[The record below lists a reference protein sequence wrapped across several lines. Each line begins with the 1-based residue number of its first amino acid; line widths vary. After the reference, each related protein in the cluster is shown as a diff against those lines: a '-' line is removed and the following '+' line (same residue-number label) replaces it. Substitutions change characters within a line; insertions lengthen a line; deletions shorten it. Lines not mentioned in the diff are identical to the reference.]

1 MEKMNKKFINFIV
14 NKYLKVDK
22 TQPFITISFLL
33 AFLGIMT
40 GVAVLII
47 AMAVMNGMDK
57 EFQKKLTIMNYPLTI
72 YSKFDG
78 AIKDDY
84 IKKLEKKYP
93 NLEFSHYIQTSAIVR
108 KSGMH
113 GIILYGVNFDKELKL
128 NPILKK
134 AVGNYKPK
142 IFDLILGKRL
152 SDDIYLHKKDRPIMI
167 FSSSNPYG
175 LEIAPVMKKMTFVGA
190 FSSGLVAYDKGIGY
204 TNIEGLKRILNR
216 DSYSGIHI
224 YSKKPFEDIKTL
236 KKDLKFGMGI
246 IGWWQQNGNFFSA
259 LKLEKRVM
267 FLVLLLIIIIAS
279 LNIIGSLLMMI
290 MNRRKE
296 IALMM
301 SLGASR
307 EEVKAIFFRLGILVG
322 IVGIVIGSLLGFSG
336 IWFLKNFDLIKLPA
350 DVYGTTKVPTNLSW
364 IDFSF
369 IILGAMVT
377 IVISSWY
384 PAKKASEVD
393 ILNTLRYE

>member
-1 MEKMNKKFINFIV
+1 MNKKFISFIV
-14 NKYLKVDK
+14 SKYLKLDK

-47 AMAVMNGMDK
+47 AMSVMNGMDK

-78 AIKDDY
+78 AITDDY
-84 IKKLEKKYP
+84 INKLEKKYP
-93 NLEFSHYIQTSAIVR
+93 NLEFSPYIQTSSIV
-108 KSGMH
+108 KKNGMH
-113 GIILYGVNFDKELKL
+113 GIILYGVDFDKELKQ

-134 AVGNYKPK
+134 SIGEYKPK

-152 SDDIYLHKKDRPIMI
+152 SDDIYLKKNNKPIII
-167 FSSSNPYG
+167 FSSSSPYG
-175 LEIAPVMKKMTFVGA
+175 LEVAPILKKMTFIGA
-190 FSSGLVAYDKGIGY
+190 FESGLVAYDKGIGY
-204 TNIEGLKRILNR
+204 MNIEGLKRILNR

-224 YSKKPFEDIKTL
+224 NSKDPFKDIEII
-236 KKDLKFGMGI
+236 KKDLDFGMGI
-246 IGWWQQNGNFFSA
+246 IGWWQQNGNFFAA

-307 EEVKAIFFRLGILVG
+307 KEVKTIFFRLGILVG
-322 IVGIVIGSLLGFSG
+322 IAGIIVGSLLGFSG
-336 IWFLKNFDLIKLPA
+336 IWFLQNFDLIELPA
-350 DVYGTTKVPTNLSW
+350 DVYGTTKVPTDLSFM
-364 IDFSF
+364 DFSF
-369 IILGAMVT
+369 IIMGSMFT
-377 IVISSWY
+377 IIISSWY